1 MHTYIFLKLNCL
13 VGVLQG
19 IEGDL
24 IVVVDVVILVVGS
37 VVV

>member
-1 MHTYIFLKLNCL
+1 MYTYIFLKSNC
-13 VGVLQG
+13 VVVVLQG